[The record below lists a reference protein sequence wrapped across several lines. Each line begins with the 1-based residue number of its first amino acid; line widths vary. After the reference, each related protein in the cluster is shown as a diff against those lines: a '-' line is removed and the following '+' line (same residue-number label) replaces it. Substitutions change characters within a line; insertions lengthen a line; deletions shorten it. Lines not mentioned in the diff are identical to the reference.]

1 MTKDLLTLINFA
13 IKLNEEERMT
23 LCCQKCPYWGT
34 CETKWYRG
42 ERGEEQ
48 LCCDK
53 CESFAECNPKPPK
66 KPVRSGKNKRR

>member
-1 MTKDLLTLINFA
+1 
-13 IKLNEEERMT
+13 MT
-23 LCCQKCPYWGT
+23 LCCERCPYWGT

-42 ERGEEQ
+42 ERSEEQ

-53 CESFAECNPKPPK
+53 CKSFAECNSRSQK